1 MQALMIVG
9 QVVGLAMSFAGQRQS
24 ARQEERVADYN
35 QEVAGADVAA
45 EQRALA
51 DEEERLKREKVA
63 RLSSQQQAAAL
74 SGVVPEEGSPLL
86 AMEETIF
93 NVERDLQTM
102 RRESGV
108 RQAQIQNQANIG
120 SYQASTRAAA
130 KRTEAG
136 SSLLQGSL
144 TLGKSLGKFG

>member
-1 MQALMIVG
+1 
-9 QVVGLAMSFAGQRQS
+9 
-24 ARQEERVADYN
+24 
-35 QEVAGADVAA
+35 A